1 HHPQVRAGAFF
12 SVVFMKRSTV
22 LLLLA
27 VLLLWASVPTLLT
40 HKAEQALQA
49 LNQAT
54 SLTRPRDTD
63 TLLLQAQQYSPAEA
77 DALTLLNLPK
87 THTVVFYSNNSQLIS
102 IQRMHVRTGDLLD
115 PLAGESWGNALHKV
129 TNYCNREPY
138 QG

>member
-1 HHPQVRAGAFF
+1 
-12 SVVFMKRSTV
+12 MKRSTV

-40 HKAEQALQA
+40 HKAEQTLQA
-49 LNQAT
+49 LNQTT

-102 IQRMHVRTGDLLD
+102 IQRMHARNV
-115 PLAGESWGNALHKV
+115 
-129 TNYCNREPY
+129 
-138 QG
+138 